1 MLIDLTMSDEP
12 RPYSIRYIQAW
23 TILSLVLGL
32 VLFSMFIFGDQF
44 LYVGHVTWALL
55 RWLASPII

>member
-1 MLIDLTMSDEP
+1 MSDEP
-12 RPYSIRYIQAW
+12 RPYDIRYIQAW
-23 TILSLVLGL
+23 TILSLILGL
-32 VLFSMFIFGDQF
+32 VLFCMFVFGDQF